1 MTYGRDSSGRRVEFA
16 MARCGAAL
24 VLLCAIGL
32 SAPLH
37 GCTRTARAV
46 GNLVESIGADMK
58 AMVGPEKKAV
68 ATKGGDE

>member
-1 MTYGRDSSGRRVEFA
+1 MTKRLNRILAYAGALLFFL
-16 MARCGAAL
+16 AAL
-24 VLLCAIGL
+24 AL

-58 AMVGPEKKAV
+58 AMVGPEEKPVQV
-68 ATKGGDE
+68 AGKERGE